1 MISFFKNKEKN
12 IMNDDKSYSNI
23 AALLIHVAKIDENYD
38 DKEKE
43 IIKKTL
49 IELGAVS
56 SKIDKLISDASII
69 EENSNQIL
77 DFTREVKNAPES
89 DKIRIIESLWKIIY
103 SDDNAD
109 MYETNLMRRLA
120 GLLYIDAKTM
130 GDIKRAIQKN
140 KNFQK
145 LSIKNIMTKNPI
157 SVRGDTLAVKALSIM
172 NSKKITSLCVHNNK
186 NKTKTIGILHIH
198 TILEANIQ

>member
-1 MISFFKNKEKN
+1 MISFFKNKEKEKDTVN
-12 IMNDDKSYSNI
+12 NDKSYSNI
-23 AALLIHVAKIDENYD
+23 AALLIHVAKIDENYE

-49 IELGAVS
+49 IELGAS
-56 SKIDKLISDASII
+56 SSNIDKLIADASVI

-77 DFTREVKNAPES
+77 NFTREVKNAPES

-130 GDIKRAIQKN
+130 ADLKEKV
-140 KNFQK
+140 KK
-145 LSIKNIMTKNPI
+145 ELS
-157 SVRGDTLAVKALSIM
+157 R
-172 NSKKITSLCVHNNK
+172 
-186 NKTKTIGILHIH
+186 
-198 TILEANIQ
+198 